1 MRAPDVGQRDG
12 LLAGQVLAGL
22 RLGVGEQLL
31 QGAAVHDLAAVLAG
45 AGADVD
51 DPVGDLDGVLVVL
64 HDDERV
70 AHVAQPDQSLDQ
82 PVVVALVQTDRRL
95 VENVQDAD
103 ESGADLGG
111 QADAL
116 GLAAGERAGRPVQGE
131 VVQTDVDQEPQSFV
145 DLLQHPLGDLLVAG
159 AELQLAQE
167 VRAVADGHPGDLG
180 DRLPHDGDREDDRL
194 EAGALTG
201 GTGHLA
207 HVALEALA
215 AGVALGL
222 AVPAL
227 DEGDRAF
234 EGRGVHALASVPVAV
249 TDLDLGLVAL
259 EQCLLGTLR
268 QTCEGDVRTESQRV
282 REGADQA
289 AEVVLGVA
297 VRPGVDGALVEGLVL
312 VRDDQLGV
320 DLHAGADAG
329 ALGAGSEG
337 RVEGE
342 GAGLQL
348 LEGEVVVRAVQVLR
362 VHALALRVVLGE
374 VHEVEHDHAAGQ
386 AERGLH
392 GVGEAA
398 LGGVL
403 HREAVDDH
411 LDGVLLLLLQGG
423 RAGELDRLAVHARA
437 GVALGLE
444 VGEEVDELAL
454 SLAHQRRQ
462 HLEAA
467 ALRQL
472 QHLVDDGLR
481 RLARDRAAAL
491 GTVRLADAREEQ
503 AQVVVD
509 LGDGADRGAGVARGR
524 LLVDGDRGREALD
537 EVDVRLVHLAE
548 ELAGVRGEGLHIAP
562 LALGEDGVEGQ
573 GGLARPG
580 QAREDDERVA
590 RQVERDVLQVV
601 LARAT
606 DDETVGHAGPHLS

>member
-1 MRAPDVGQRDG
+1 MD
-12 LLAGQVLAGL
+12 
-22 RLGVGEQLL
+22 
-31 QGAAVHDLAAVLAG
+31 DLAAVLTG
-45 AGADVD
+45 TRADVD
-51 DPVGDLDGVLVVL
+51 DPVGGLDGVLVVL
-64 HDDERV
+64 DHDERV
-70 AHVAQPDQSLDQ
+70 AHVAQPDQGLDQ
-82 PVVVALVQTDRRL
+82 PVVVALVQADGRL
-95 VENVQDAD
+95 VEDVEDSD

-111 QADAL
+111 EADAL
-116 GLAAGERAGRPVQGE
+116 GLTTGERARRAVQRE
-131 VVQTDVDQEPQSFV
+131 VVQADVDQEPQPLI
-145 DLLQHPLGDLLVAG
+145 DLLQHALGDLLVAG
-159 AELQLAQE
+159 AQLQLAQE
-167 VRAVADGHPGDLG
+167 VRAVADGHRGDLG
-180 DRLPHDGDREDDRL
+180 DRLLHDRDREDDRL
-194 EAGALTG
+194 QTGALAG

-207 HVALEALA
+207 HIALEALA

-222 AVPAL
+222 AVPPL
-227 DEGDRAF
+227 DEGDGTF
-234 EGRGVHALASVPVAV
+234 ERRGVHALATVPIAVA
-249 TDLDLGLVAL
+249 DLDLRLVAV
-259 EQCLLGTLR
+259 EERLLRALR
-268 QTCEGDVRTESQRV
+268 QAREGDVRAESQGV
-282 REGADQA
+282 REGADQS

-297 VRPGVDGALVEGLVL
+297 VRPGVDRALVERLVL

-320 DLHAGADAG
+320 DLHARTDTG
-329 ALGAGSEG
+329 ALGAGAEG

-342 GAGLQL
+342 GARLQF

-362 VHALALRVVLGE
+362 VHPLALGVVRGE
-374 VHEVEHDHAAGQ
+374 VDEVEHDHAAGQ

-411 LDGVLLLLLQGG
+411 LDGVLLLLLQRR
-423 RAGELDRLAVHARA
+423 RAGQLDRLAVHTRA

-454 SLAHQRRQ
+454 ALAHQRRQ

-467 ALRQL
+467 PLRQL
-472 QHLVDDGLR
+472 QDLVDDGLR

-491 GTVRLADAREEQ
+491 GAVRLADAREEQ
-503 AQVVVD
+503 TQVVVD
-509 LGDGADRGAGVARGR
+509 LGDGAHRRARVARGR
-524 LLVDGDRGREALD
+524 LLVDGDRRGEALD

-548 ELAGVRGEGLHIAP
+548 ELPGVRRQRLDVAP

-573 GGLARPG
+573 RGLARPR

-590 RQVERDVLQVV
+590 RQVERDILQVV